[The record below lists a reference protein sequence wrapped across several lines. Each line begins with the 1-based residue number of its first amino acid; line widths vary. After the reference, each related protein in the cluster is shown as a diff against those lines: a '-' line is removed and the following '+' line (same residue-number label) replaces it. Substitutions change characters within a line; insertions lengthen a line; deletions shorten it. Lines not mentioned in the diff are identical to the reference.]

1 MPIFL
6 ERTSLIWSIR
16 RFGEVEGKNLV
27 EARLRIVDLKELS
40 NPSLT
45 SQIGDQSGHW
55 AKDVDSPQR
64 RHLSWEKVQVDVDC
78 LCLWAHILAISR
90 CFLNF
95 LVPSLRLT
103 QKWYFDFN
111 PSPVYTLY
119 YFVSDNMKSRVT
131 SAFRNPERSN
141 RRKRVPKKQ
150 LTLYLGQSKLRLR
163 GAKKEEG
170 KG

>member
-103 QKWYFDFN
+103 QNWSFDFN
-111 PSPVYTLY
+111 PSPVHTLY
-119 YFVSDNMKSRVT
+119 YFV
-131 SAFRNPERSN
+131 FRNPEWSN
-141 RRKRVPKKQ
+141 RRKIVPKKQ